1 MKIQDLKPNPKSK
14 FRAKK
19 IGRGNGSGHG
29 TYSTRGMNGQGQ
41 RSGYHQRPGFEGG
54 QTPLIRKLPKL
65 RGFMS
70 IYERPA
76 IFNLDFFNKKFKEGD
91 NVTKKVLFE
100 RGMLASEKTMLK
112 ILGNGELKKKL
123 TIEADKFSQSAKE
136 KIEKIGG
143 KAIIIGSKEKQKTE

>member
-29 TYSTRGMNGQGQ
+29 TYSTRGMKGQGQ

-65 RGFMS
+65 RGFIS
-70 IYERPA
+70 IYEKPA
-76 IFNLDFFNKKFKEGD
+76 ILNLDFFEKKFKEGEKI
-91 NVTKKVLFE
+91 TKKFLFE
-100 RGMLASEKTMLK
+100 QGLLASEKVMLK
-112 ILGNGELKKKL
+112 ILSNGELKKKL
-123 TIEADKFSQSAKE
+123 TIEADKFSKSAKE
-136 KIEKIGG
+136 KIEKAGG
-143 KAIIIGSKEKQKTE
+143 KVVIIDVKTKQKER